1 MTTFPAAGKIQ
12 NNFFKERVFP
22 HCGKLRH
29 EVVVGPQHGVDVSI
43 VNLPNGLAMAMTSD
57 PLSLIPTLGLRES
70 AWLSVQLMANDMATT
85 GFAPMYAQFVL
96 NLPVSLGADD
106 FELYWKYISDYC
118 NKLGVAIT
126 GGHTG
131 TFEGMNATVSG
142 GGTMITVAPGE
153 EIITSKGAQKDDVI
167 ILTKECALISTA
179 ILALSFPEAVKAH
192 CGNDIYLQGCDLF
205 YNTSAVEAGLIAGE
219 IGRHTHG
226 ISAMHD
232 VTEGGVLGAL
242 YELTHAS
249 GCGLHIE
256 ESLIPVGVTQ
266 EKICSYFQI
275 DPRFC
280 VGAGAMVITAKR
292 KYAEVLL
299 KQLHGGNIPAT
310 IIGKVVGADEGMVLI
325 DGSSQKQFTPMNT
338 DPYWNAFFN
347 AVNQGLR

>member
-1 MTTFPAAGKIQ
+1 MDTFPATGKIQ
-12 NNFFKERVFP
+12 NSFFKARVFP
-22 HCGKLRH
+22 HCGKPRP
-29 EVVVGPQHGVDVSI
+29 EVVVGPQYGVDVSI

-96 NLPVSLGADD
+96 NLPVSLSADD
-106 FELYWKYISDYC
+106 FDLYWKYISYYC

-131 TFEGMNATVSG
+131 CFDGLSATVSG

-153 EIITSKGAQKDDVI
+153 EMITSKGAQKDDVV

-179 ILALSFPEAVKAH
+179 ILALSFPETVKQG
-192 CGNDIYLQGCDLF
+192 CGNDIFFQGCNLF

-219 IGRHTHG
+219 IGRLTHS

-242 YELTHAS
+242 YELAHAS
-249 GCGLHIE
+249 ACGLHIE
-256 ESLIPVGVTQ
+256 EPVIPIGAAQ
-266 EKICSYFQI
+266 EKICNYFQI
-275 DPRFC
+275 DPRCC

-292 KYAEVLL
+292 KYADVLL
-299 KQLHGGNIPAT
+299 KQLHDGNIPAT

-325 DGSSQKQFTPMNT
+325 DGSNQKQFIPPQV

-347 AVNQGLR
+347 ACNQGLR